1 MANYM
6 NGVTPSAV
14 MEENEKGGKQSKVE
28 YAFEL
33 LPPSAL
39 FAAAAVAKQ
48 GAEKY
53 GESFGNRNYTKIP
66 STSHINHAIGHL
78 YAHLS
83 GDHSDDHLAHAIVRL
98 LFAFDCYQNETTDT
112 TINNLYSLISTTAK

>member
-1 MANYM
+1 MAIESQYLF
-6 NGVTPSAV
+6 GVTPEAPV
-14 MEENEKGGKQSKVE
+14 VENDKGGKQSDTG

-39 FAAAAVAKQ
+39 FAAANVAKQ
-48 GAEKY
+48 GAMKY
-53 GESFGNRNYTKIP
+53 GESFGDRNYTKIE

-83 GDHSDDHLAHAIVRL
+83 GDKSDDHLGHALVRVM
-98 LFAFDCYQNETTDT
+98 FALDCYLRE
-112 TINNLYSLISTTAK
+112 TAKIQ